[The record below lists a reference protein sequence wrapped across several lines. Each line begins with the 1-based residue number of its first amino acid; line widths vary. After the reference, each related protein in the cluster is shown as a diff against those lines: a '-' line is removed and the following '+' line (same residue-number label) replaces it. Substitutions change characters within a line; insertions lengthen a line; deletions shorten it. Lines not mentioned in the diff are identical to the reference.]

1 MLRTRPNSLLEKAFD
16 PLHRYERY
24 PAEQPGEITRLRTGA
39 GPEDHQM
46 RANLV
51 EIGLRVSFVSVDAQ
65 IVEVVFV
72 VVVVVEALGPEDLLE
87 ETAWE
92 EPEGLLPLC
101 RSPSPH

>member
-16 PLHRYERY
+16 PLHRCDRYRY
-24 PAEQPGEITRLRTGA
+24 PAERPGEITRLRTGA

-51 EIGLRVSFVSVDAQ
+51 EIGLRVSFVSVDAP
-65 IVEVVFV
+65 IVAVVCV
-72 VVVVVEALGPEDLLE
+72 VVAVVEALGPEDLLE

-92 EPEGLLPLC
+92 EP
-101 RSPSPH
+101 